1 MAEAFALIRAVE
13 QKYGPVE
20 SFTFRKDAES
30 PSIYQTKVGITF
42 RKIESFNQLPTLPEV
57 FHIRGPKLQSKRS
70 RGIGGIG
77 LDDINPFILGDVEF
91 LTANQVS
98 EMDREERTIDFRIQR
113 ADRAHFSPSPFRP
126 FSMPERKRKA
136 IGSKM
141 LQWGGFHPMKPINST
156 LPITD
161 QDLTKETVDHVYMRR
176 TLRFWADY
184 CKESNPFEFQSE
196 ETTKPV
202 SAEPKVTGKT
212 EFEQPN
218 VIDDWFSGIKQS
230 KALQEPMERILEMED
245 IQFKSTPTEPQAAK
259 LKDSKSLETTA
270 HETTSTVSLDD
281 VSFTT
286 LQPSEQLNPSQAT
299 SSEAECTLSILSSSR
314 SLDLTDF
321 DKPQPMSLSPP
332 VTPTSLLEELE
343 SEAGGPTTEVELQR
357 SDNWRT
363 TQNNEA

>member
-1 MAEAFALIRAVE
+1 M
-13 QKYGPVE
+13 
-20 SFTFRKDAES
+20 
-30 PSIYQTKVGITF
+30 GITF

-77 LDDINPFILGDVEF
+77 LDDINPFIMGDVEF

-113 ADRAHFSPSPFRP
+113 AGMCDFYFLRTAWSFWTDIDQFKDRAHFSPSPFRP